1 MKGASAVSLNL
12 SVAATPVRRRAA
24 VLLLAALVS
33 ACSSGSKRPEP
44 APLAPVTAL
53 VPATRVWAA
62 TIGPVDGLMTPVVR
76 DQQVFLASAGGSVVA
91 IDGANGQVAW
101 RVEVGTPLSAGV
113 GSDGQVAAVVTRA
126 NELVAVQS
134 SGVLWRARLPAR
146 VFTAPLV
153 AGQRVFVLS
162 ADRSVTAFDGRS
174 GARLWTQAAR
184 GTDPLVLQQAG
195 VLTAVGD
202 TLLAGVSGRLV
213 AFDPLNGRI
222 RWEAPIATP
231 RGANEIERLVD
242 LVGRVGRVS
251 DQVCVRAFQA
261 AIGCVD
267 ANRGSV
273 QWTQPS
279 DGAVGVAADADRVY
293 GTERNGRIVAWRRDS
308 GDRVWASDALLHRGV
323 TAPLAA
329 GRSIIVGDAQGFLH
343 LLSRDN
349 GAMLNRLST
358 DGSAIVGGPFLAG
371 NTLVAVTR
379 NGGVFGWRPE

>member
-1 MKGASAVSLNL
+1 MSQNFSADT
-12 SVAATPVRRRAA
+12 ARVRCGAA
-24 VLLLAALVS
+24 VLLLAALLS
-33 ACSSGSKRPEP
+33 ACSSGPKRPEP
-44 APLAPVTAL
+44 APLVPVTAL
-53 VPATRVWAA
+53 VPASRVWNAA
-62 TIGPVDGLMTPVVR
+62 IGPVDALMTPAVR
-76 DQQVFLASAGGSVVA
+76 GQQVFLANAAGSVVA
-91 IDGANGQVAW
+91 IDGASGQMVW
-101 RVEVGTPLSAGV
+101 RVEVGAPLSAGV
-113 GSDGQVAAVVTRA
+113 GSDGQLAAVVTRA
-126 NELVAVQS
+126 NELVVVQS
-134 SGVLWRARLPAR
+134 SGELWRARLPAR

-162 ADRSVTAFDGRS
+162 ADRSVTAFDARS

-184 GTDPLVLQQAG
+184 GADPLVLQQAG

-222 RWEAPIATP
+222 RWDAPLATP
-231 RGANEIERLVD
+231 RGVNEIERLVD
-242 LVGRVGRVS
+242 LVDRVGRVG
-251 DQVCVRAFQA
+251 DQVCARAFQSA
-261 AIGCVD
+261 VGCVD
-267 ANRGSV
+267 ASRGTV

-293 GTERNGRIVAWRRDS
+293 GAERNGRVVAWRRDTGERAWS
-308 GDRVWASDALLHRGV
+308 SDALLHRGV

-349 GAMLNRLST
+349 GAMLNRLNT
-358 DGSAIVGGPFLAG
+358 DGSAIVSGPFLAG

>member
-1 MKGASAVSLNL
+1 MKGVPAVSLNV
-12 SVAATPVRRRAA
+12 SAAVAVRRGVA
-24 VLLLAALVS
+24 VLLLAAVLS

-44 APLAPVTAL
+44 APLVPVTAL
-53 VPATRVWAA
+53 VPATRVWST
-62 TIGPVDGLMTPVVR
+62 TIGPVDALMTPAVHG
-76 DQQVFLASAGGSVVA
+76 QQLFVANAGGSVIA
-91 IDGANGQVAW
+91 IDGASGQPVW
-101 RVEVGTPLSAGV
+101 RVEVGAPLSAAV
-113 GSDGQVAAVVTRA
+113 GSDGQLAAVVTRA
-126 NELVAVQS
+126 NELVLVQS
-134 SGVLWRARLPAR
+134 SGELWRTRLPAR

-162 ADRSVTAFDGRS
+162 ADRSVTAFDARS

-222 RWEAPIATP
+222 RWEAPLATP
-231 RGANEIERLVD
+231 RGVNEIERLVD
-242 LVGRVGRVS
+242 LVRPVGRVGN
-251 DQVCVRAFQA
+251 QVCARAFQA
-261 AIGCVD
+261 AVGCVD
-267 ANRGSV
+267 TSRGTV
-273 QWTQPS
+273 QWTQPA

-293 GTERNGRIVAWRRDS
+293 GTERNGRVIAWRRDS
-308 GDRVWASDALLHRGV
+308 GERVWASDALLHRGV

-349 GAMLNRLST
+349 AAMLNRLST
-358 DGSAIVGGPFLAG
+358 DGSAIVSAPFLVG

-379 NGGVFGWRPE
+379 NGGIFGWRPE